1 MMQVT
6 ESQPGVRLPRTRQ
19 ARRERIVTAGF
30 ELLLAADYDSVQMR
44 DVAERAGVALATVYR
59 YFPSKEQLFGHVL
72 MRWHE
77 DRWQRLGGRSHGTSN
92 RERLTDVALRTVAAY
107 EKQPQFLMLKFRL
120 EQSGDPAVSD
130 YLDYIGRGSF
140 RMFRAKLDGLTD
152 DDAARIVFIVIS
164 VIMAE
169 INGWVR
175 DRRRV
180 DQVRRQVSRTI
191 ELLLEF
197 ADPAYLQQRRTR

>member
-1 MMQVT
+1 MT

-77 DRWQRLGGRSHGTSN
+77 DRWQRLGGRSNGRTN

-107 EKQPQFLMLKFRL
+107 EKEPQFLTLKFRL

-130 YLDYIGRGSF
+130 YLEYIGRGSF

-152 DDAARIVFIVIS
+152 EDAATIVVIVIS

-169 INGWVR
+169 INRWVR
-175 DRRRV
+175 DRRRI
-180 DQVRRQVSRTI
+180 DQVRSQVARTI

-197 ADPAYLQQRRTR
+197 ADPAYLQRLRAP

>member
-1 MMQVT
+1 MQVT
-6 ESQPGVRLPRTRQ
+6 ESQSGARLPRTRQ

-44 DVAERAGVALATVYR
+44 DVAERAGVALATLYR

-77 DRWQRLGGRSHGTSN
+77 DRWHRLGGRSHGTSN
-92 RERLTDVALRTVAAY
+92 RERLTDVALRTVVAY
-107 EKQPQFLMLKFRL
+107 EKEPQFLTLKFRL

-152 DDAARIVFIVIS
+152 DEAATIVVVVIS

-169 INGWVR
+169 INRWVR
-175 DRRRV
+175 DRRRI
-180 DQVRRQVSRTI
+180 DQVRTQVSRTI

-197 ADPAYLQQRRTR
+197 ADPAYLQRLRAQ

>member
-1 MMQVT
+1 MMVT
-6 ESQPGVRLPRTRQ
+6 ESQLGLRLPRTRQ

-30 ELLLAADYDSVQMR
+30 ELLLDADYDSVQMR

-77 DRWQRLGGRSHGTSN
+77 DRWQRLGGRSQGNSN

-107 EKQPQFLMLKFRL
+107 EKEPQFLTLKFRL

-130 YLDYIGRGSF
+130 YLEYIGRGAF
-140 RMFRAKLDGLTD
+140 RMFRAKLDGLSD
-152 DDAARIVFIVIS
+152 DEAATIVVIVIS

-169 INGWVR
+169 INRWVR
-175 DRRRV
+175 GTRRI
-180 DQVRRQVSRTI
+180 DQVRSQVARTI

-197 ADPAYLQQRRTR
+197 ADPAYLQQLRAP